1 MDLKGQTK
9 NTLLIITL
17 MLSLVPYSLL
27 IAVEHMSNQQ
37 EVSKQLISIYFRA
50 YLFVLDKIEALNIS
64 LG

>member
-17 MLSLVPYSLL
+17 MLSLVPHSLL